1 MTKNWDEINWKQ
13 CHVVLRRLQYKIVV
27 AYREKNMKLVTIYQ
41 HELTRSFA
49 ARALAVRKVVTAKGK
64 KTSGVDKVIWD
75 SKEIRFRAIGQLKN
89 LSLYKTAPVRRVYIP
104 KAKGGLRP
112 LGIPTMFDRAVQTLY
127 SFCID
132 PLAEETACPRSYGY
146 RLHRSVKD
154 CAAYLWLVSASK
166 HNNRRY
172 IFEADIKGFFPSVN
186 HDWLLTNVPMDI
198 NILGKFLKAGF
209 VEEALSHPSHEG
221 FPPGSPISSVL
232 ANLSLN
238 GLENVLS
245 ERGFLV
251 CRYADDFVVLGK
263 DRQELSE
270 VARPIIAS
278 FLAERGLRLS
288 PEKTGIC
295 SIEEGYDFLGYRFRE
310 YPDKSRVQGK
320 KRGIFLVTPSPD
332 KVKAFCRQLRV
343 LIKKTN
349 HKSLYELT
357 RKLNQMLRSWAE
369 HYRSVTSQRAFNTI
383 SYEVWKSLWRKLVKR
398 HRRRSK
404 GWIYRKYFRRKKGNK
419 WIFVAGKGSERE
431 LALFQISY
439 VSIKRHSLVSNV
451 NAYDVKVNECFAKA
465 NVAHSK
471 TKLLHSNQADYLL
484 KIQKGVCPVC
494 EQSLLDEESVV
505 YSQSSTRKRGKPRK
519 YDGILVHRVC
529 GNQLKATQRAKPL
542 VDQ

>member
-1 MTKNWDEINWKQ
+1 
-13 CHVVLRRLQYKIVV
+13 
-27 AYREKNMKLVTIYQ
+27 
-41 HELTRSFA
+41 
-49 ARALAVRKVVTAKGK
+49 
-64 KTSGVDKVIWD
+64 
-75 SKEIRFRAIGQLKN
+75 
-89 LSLYKTAPVRRVYIP
+89 
-104 KAKGGLRP
+104 
-112 LGIPTMFDRAVQTLY
+112 
-127 SFCID
+127 
-132 PLAEETACPRSYGY
+132 
-146 RLHRSVKD
+146 
-154 CAAYLWLVSASK
+154 
-166 HNNRRY
+166 
-172 IFEADIKGFFPSVN
+172 
-186 HDWLLTNVPMDI
+186 
-198 NILGKFLKAGF
+198 
-209 VEEALSHPSHEG
+209 
-221 FPPGSPISSVL
+221 
-232 ANLSLN
+232 
-238 GLENVLS
+238 
-245 ERGFLV
+245 
-251 CRYADDFVVLGK
+251 
-263 DRQELSE
+263 
-270 VARPIIAS
+270 
-278 FLAERGLRLS
+278 
-288 PEKTGIC
+288 
-295 SIEEGYDFLGYRFRE
+295 
-310 YPDKSRVQGK
+310 
-320 KRGIFLVTPSPD
+320 
-332 KVKAFCRQLRV
+332 
-343 LIKKTN
+343 
-349 HKSLYELT
+349 
-357 RKLNQMLRSWAE
+357 MLRSWAE